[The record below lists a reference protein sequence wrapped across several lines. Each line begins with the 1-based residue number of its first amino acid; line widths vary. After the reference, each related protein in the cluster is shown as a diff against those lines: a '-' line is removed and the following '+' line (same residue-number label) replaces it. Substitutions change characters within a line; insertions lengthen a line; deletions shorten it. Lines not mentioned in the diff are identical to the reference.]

1 MARKVVVIGGGVAG
15 LTAAHE
21 LQERGFDVVVYE
33 RNTVLGGK
41 ARSLSVE
48 TVAGDLRLRP
58 GRYGELNG
66 VYPAKDILGMPAEH
80 GFRFF
85 PGFYR
90 HLTDTLSRIPSSRRP
105 GRHVIDDLVNVEQDA
120 YAQAN
125 KPFFYIPT
133 HRPMTLH
140 ELISAL
146 TRVLGH
152 PSFGVPLHEAAFA
165 VYKLVD
171 AFTMCL
177 ERREHE
183 LDGRSWWD
191 YMHADT
197 MSQRY
202 RSVVVEGLT
211 QNFVAM
217 DAKMS
222 STKSVI
228 NILARLLNDFLRPG
242 GTIDRVLDGPTSEV
256 WIEQWRAYLEATRK
270 EVGQSP
276 VKFRLGKKGM
286 VDRLLFDEA
295 SSRITGIKL
304 RDGGEVQADYFVAAV
319 PIESMI
325 DILNKSD
332 AAIQTHAPSLAL
344 LKNPGLKV
352 NWMSGLLYYLHEE
365 ETMGVGH
372 VVYLDSP
379 WALTSISQ
387 NQFWIRKVSTY
398 PPQKANGILSVII
411 SDWFESSSRIHK
423 TAQQT
428 DNPPELAAETLAQIR
443 ERLHGRMSAHI
454 DWHNIVGFYLDP
466 ALEFQSEVV
475 KDPNTGFYVSLMGLM
490 PARDFSQRKAYL
502 IEGFSPDPDLAFR
515 VETNLEPLFIN
526 TVNSWELRPHARTEI
541 SNLFL
546 ASDYVRTRTDLA
558 TMEGANE
565 AARWAVNGILHD
577 LEKQEKVRLR
587 RCGLFMF
594 EEPAVFAPSRRI
606 DKWLFDRGL
615 PHGPLS
621 FVRRAIRSGQERHMA
636 RESYEE
642 HREARGSGE
651 EHPV

>member
-1 MARKVVVIGGGVAG
+1 MSQAPKKVVVIGGGVAG

-21 LQERGFDVVVYE
+21 LQGRGFEVVVCE

-41 ARSLSVE
+41 ARSLRVE
-48 TVAGDLRLRP
+48 TLSNNDLRLGPHP
-58 GRYGELNG
+58 GLRD
-66 VYPAKDILGMPAEH
+66 VYPSKDIIGLPAEH

-90 HLTDTLSRIPSSRRP
+90 HLTDTLSRIPSPSGP
-105 GRHVIDDLVNVEQDA
+105 GRHVIDDLVNVELDA
-120 YAQAN
+120 YAQPHR
-125 KPFFYIPT
+125 PFFYIPT
-133 HRPMTLH
+133 HRPMTVY

-146 TRVLGH
+146 TRALSH
-152 PSFGVPLHEAAFA
+152 PALGVPPHEAAFA

-202 RSVVVEGLT
+202 RSVAVEGLT

-256 WIEQWRAYLEATRK
+256 WIEQWRAHLEATRK
-270 EVGQSP
+270 EEGQSP
-276 VKFRLGKKGM
+276 VKFRMGKQG
-286 VDRLLFDEA
+286 VLDQLLFHEA

-304 RDGGEVQADYFVAAV
+304 GDGSEIQADYFVAAV

-325 DILNKSD
+325 DILNKSN

-344 LKNPGLKV
+344 LKNPALKV
-352 NWMSGLLYYLHEE
+352 NWMSGLLYYLHED

-372 VVYLDSP
+372 VVYLKSP

-387 NQFWIRKVSTY
+387 NQFWRRKVVSY
-398 PPQKANGILSVII
+398 PPQKAGGILSVII
-411 SDWFESSSRIHK
+411 SDWFETSARIHK

-428 DNPPELAAETLAQIR
+428 DNPRELAVETLAQIR
-443 ERLHGRMSAHI
+443 DSLDGRMSTHI

-466 ALEFQSEVV
+466 ALEFQSELIT
-475 KDPNTGFYVSLMGLM
+475 DPNTGFRVSLMGLM
-490 PARDFSQRKAYL
+490 PAREFSRRKADL
-502 IEGFSPDPDLAFR
+502 IEGFAPPDSDLALR
-515 VETNLEPLFIN
+515 AERNLEPLFIN
-526 TVNSWELRPHARTEI
+526 TVNSWNLRPHARTEI
-541 SNLFL
+541 DNLLL

-565 AARWAVNGILHD
+565 AARWAVNGILED
-577 LEKQEKVRLR
+577 LEEKEKVRFR
-587 RCGLFMF
+587 RCSLFMF
-594 EEPAVFAPSRRI
+594 DEPAVFAPFRRI

-615 PHGPLS
+615 PHGPFTLPKIA
-621 FVRRAIRSGQERHMA
+621 RRER
-636 RESYEE
+636 
-642 HREARGSGE
+642 
-651 EHPV
+651 V